1 VTNRNR
7 VTIRCGAKRVRIWF
21 TPELVDF
28 KQPVTV
34 TLGGRQLHRG
44 ELSPDLDVMLED
56 LRTRSDYQHPFW
68 AVIDSAETGTR

>member
-1 VTNRNR
+1 
-7 VTIRCGAKRVRIWF
+7 
-21 TPELVDF
+21 
-28 KQPVTV
+28 
-34 TLGGRQLHRG
+34 LHRG